1 MSDPRDPLVPG
12 NNPLVPPPAEAP
24 APPLTDRAAEDA
36 ARAEAERLERVRLQD
51 AIDLISTHYNAQGGM
66 PPPAEINFSP

>member
-1 MSDPRDPLVPG
+1 MSDPPIPG
-12 NNPLVPPPAEAP
+12 NNPPVPPPAEAQ

-36 ARAEAERLERVRLQD
+36 IRAEAERLERVRLQD
-51 AIDLISTHYNAQGGM
+51 AIDLINVHYNAQGGP